1 MSISYH
7 GIVGYGK
14 STLPSVESW
23 STNMNILRDP
33 PKSITTRKIDKVGE
47 TSEITEMIQ
56 DSGDRTCEAIQVYAR
71 GVNPM
76 VSVSYDNSSNNGGQS
91 QYGRA
96 TNSKQSFL
104 PYRVMRDGAFRPPI
118 RDQRDLLPLSRLPRV
133 WTSSF
138 TQPGFADFSKKAMVY
153 LSDEDTKGV
162 KKSGQLLQACV
173 RPTATYKIQ
182 TPVTEPFEV
191 RYVIKNPITIEANSG
206 IKSRN
211 IKNTEIGSIKTGII
225 EEPNK
230 IQLNFNKGNSSMNV
244 KINTNVHTDKYIQ
257 DKLQGEYDSKKS
269 RNVQVTSVEDL
280 YNVDTDKYIQDKL
293 QGEYDSKKSR
303 NVQVTSIEDLYNVDT
318 DKYIQNQV
326 NINYSVPQKGYDKY
340 DYIHSDIEL
349 EKTLPNYDTRTNN
362 GYNIHKRLEGQIN
375 AKQYTLNRPN
385 TIGYTNNA
393 LQRGGGEGENSRTYN
408 LRPTINPGG
417 MESVPSMPTFERNA
431 GMTEFDTEKT
441 RLRNRIYDM
450 QQERNIS
457 LGNVPYI
464 ESVR

>member
-47 TSEITEMIQ
+47 TSEITQMIQ
-56 DSGDRTCEAIQVYAR
+56 ESGDRTCEAIQVYAR

-91 QYGRA
+91 QYGKA

-138 TQPGFADFSKKAMVY
+138 TQPGFADFSKKAMVP

-173 RPTATYKIQ
+173 RPTATYKIE
-182 TPVTEPFEV
+182 TPITEPFEV
-191 RYVIKNPITIEANSG
+191 RYVIKNPLTIEANSG

-211 IKNTEIGSIKTGII
+211 IKNAEIGNVKSGII
-225 EEPNK
+225 ENPNK
-230 IQLNFNKGNSSMNV
+230 IELNFNKGNSSMNV
-244 KINTNVHTDKYIQ
+244 KINTNVI
-257 DKLQGEYDSKKS
+257 
-269 RNVQVTSVEDL
+269 
-280 YNVDTDKYIQDKL
+280 TDKYIQDKL

-340 DYIHSDIEL
+340 DYIHSDIDL
-349 EKTLPNYDTRTNN
+349 EKTIPNYDARTNN
-362 GYNIHKRLEGQIN
+362 GYNIHKRLDNQVN

-385 TIGYTNNA
+385 AVGYTNNA
-393 LQRGGGEGENSRTYN
+393 LQRGGGEGDSSRIYN
-408 LRPTINPGG
+408 LRPTINAGG
-417 MESVPSMPTFERNA
+417 MDAVPSMPTFDRNA

-457 LGNVPYI
+457 LGNIPYI
-464 ESVR
+464 ESAR